1 MSKIAEV
8 AGNAEDVKY
17 YKASVFALSTF
28 VVSLPY
34 IDSPSIAEHFRR
46 LHF

>member
-17 YKASVFALSTF
+17 YKASILALIDFAGFPPVINPL
-28 VVSLPY
+28 
-34 IDSPSIAEHFRR
+34 
-46 LHF
+46 

>member
-17 YKASVFALSTF
+17 YKASVLALPTFAVF
-28 VVSLPY
+28 LPF
-34 IDSPSIAEHFRR
+34 IDSS
-46 LHF
+46 

>member
-17 YKASVFALSTF
+17 YKASALALPTFAVFPPF
-28 VVSLPY
+28 
-34 IDSPSIAEHFRR
+34 IDSS
-46 LHF
+46 

>member
-17 YKASVFALSTF
+17 YKASVLALPTFAAFPPFIYS
-28 VVSLPY
+28 S
-34 IDSPSIAEHFRR
+34 
-46 LHF
+46 